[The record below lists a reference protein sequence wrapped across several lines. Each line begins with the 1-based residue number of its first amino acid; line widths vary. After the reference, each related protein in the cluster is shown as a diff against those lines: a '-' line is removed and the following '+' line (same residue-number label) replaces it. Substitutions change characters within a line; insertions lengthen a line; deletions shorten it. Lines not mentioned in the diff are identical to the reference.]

1 MRILFWFRKD
11 LRLEDNTGLHE
22 AARDAEGDVVPFYA
36 SEPAILGREDIAA
49 TRVRFV
55 LDSLASLGRAVE
67 AKGSRLALAHGD
79 ATETVVRAARTVHA
93 DAVYWNDEY
102 EPSLLERDA

>member
-11 LRLEDNTGLHE
+11 LRLDDNTGLHE
-22 AARDAEGDVVPFYA
+22 AARDADGDVVPFYA

-55 LDSLASLGRAVE
+55 LDSLASLARAVE
-67 AKGSRLALAHGD
+67 SKGSRLALDHGD
-79 ATETVVRAARTVHA
+79 AEATVLRGARAGRANV
-93 DAVYWNDEY
+93 V
-102 EPSLLERDA
+102 